1 MLLLSLPFTFP
12 PSPPALSLSPSPPF
26 SFPLAISFYLSSYL
40 LLRLPPSPARFLSN
54 NETHSSRRLPHLLL
68 FPGIVSSGR
77 RSVPAI
83 HTRSV
88 IRFSIPRLSF
98 FFSFL
103 FLSFWRGARRGKIL
117 FSVKSKALESLSN
130 LFPRV
135 YGASERE
142 PAIFLKEQGEQ
153 EGNDLWRSSR
163 KKKHEIRGCIGWDD
177 EGGSRGSSSLAG
189 NARRIGGREESG
201 AILRGQVLS
210 PRPI

>member
-1 MLLLSLPFTFP
+1 MRPIPPVDFHTFFSSLVS
-12 PSPPALSLSPSPPF
+12 SPLEGEAYPRY
-26 SFPLAISFYLSSYL
+26 I
-40 LLRLPPSPARFLSN
+40 PARSSVSRFLF
-54 NETHSSRRLPHLLL
+54 
-68 FPGIVSSGR
+68 FP
-77 RSVPAI
+77 
-83 HTRSV
+83 
-88 IRFSIPRLSF
+88 F
-98 FFSFL
+98 FFL